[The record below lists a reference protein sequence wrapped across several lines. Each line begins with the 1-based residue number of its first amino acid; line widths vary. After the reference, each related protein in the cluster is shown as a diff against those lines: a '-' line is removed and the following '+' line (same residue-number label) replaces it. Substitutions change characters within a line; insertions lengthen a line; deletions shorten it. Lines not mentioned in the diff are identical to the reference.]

1 MKNRTMRNR
10 IFRKMTAALL
20 AAVLTLSAAQGLVAS
35 EDSEQVQ
42 EQAEPAAKQTES
54 KKAETECS
62 ISSTA

>member
-1 MKNRTMRNR
+1 MKNRTIRNR

-42 EQAEPAAKQTES
+42 EQAEPAAKQ
-54 KKAETECS
+54 CGRPVWYRHGNCGVG
-62 ISSTA
+62 I